1 MIYGMKRPHV
11 FFEKDLSV
19 MEVESI
25 TSHKSMEKLSRYT
38 YINADKLADKLAH
51 LSALASWRLWSCL
64 IIDTL
69 MLILTFFFSLTVY
82 INYSLTINTVKI
94 IIRIG
99 CSLQDINEDS
109 SKIITPLF
117 LIISF
122 PAYAGEMLEGRVV
135 GVHDGDTVTLLMV
148 GNQLRRS

>member
-1 MIYGMKRPHV
+1 
-11 FFEKDLSV
+11 
-19 MEVESI
+19 
-25 TSHKSMEKLSRYT
+25 
-38 YINADKLADKLAH
+38 
-51 LSALASWRLWSCL
+51 
-64 IIDTL
+64 

-82 INYSLTINTVKI
+82 INYLITINTVKI

-122 PAYAGEMLEGRVV
+122 PAFAGEMLEGRVV
-135 GVHDGDTVTLLMV
+135 DVHDGDTVTLLML
-148 GNQLRRS
+148 GNQLGRS

>member
-1 MIYGMKRPHV
+1 
-11 FFEKDLSV
+11 
-19 MEVESI
+19 
-25 TSHKSMEKLSRYT
+25 
-38 YINADKLADKLAH
+38 
-51 LSALASWRLWSCL
+51 
-64 IIDTL
+64 

-122 PAYAGEMLEGRVV
+122 QAFAGEMLEGRVV
-135 GVHDGDTVTLLMV
+135 EVHDGDT
-148 GNQLRRS
+148 G